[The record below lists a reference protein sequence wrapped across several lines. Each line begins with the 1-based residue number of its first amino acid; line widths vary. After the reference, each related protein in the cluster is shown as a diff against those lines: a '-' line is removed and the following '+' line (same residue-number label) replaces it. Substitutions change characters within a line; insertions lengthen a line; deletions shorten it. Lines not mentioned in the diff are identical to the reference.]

1 MDMKKMFMVFL
12 ILATGLVSGCSLL
25 DGANETINYVDKAT
39 KHIDTL
45 RKFSEEAPQMIKEAA
60 TNADLKKELEVE
72 LTVLKEEIAAFN
84 QIETPALAKDIHQ
97 KIIEKNKEIE
107 TAINEVI
114 VNGELVIEKI
124 ENSQLFQLINDVTRL
139 MDQIENLG
147 L

>member
-1 MDMKKMFMVFL
+1 M
-12 ILATGLVSGCSLL
+12 
-25 DGANETINYVDKAT
+25 Y
-39 KHIDTL
+39 
-45 RKFSEEAPQMIKEAA
+45 SEQ
-60 TNADLKKELEVE
+60 L
-72 LTVLKEEIAAFN
+72 AFN

>member
-1 MDMKKMFMVFL
+1 MDMKKMFMVFV

-25 DGANETINYVDKAT
+25 DGVNETINYVDKAT
-39 KHIDTL
+39 KHIETL
-45 RKFSEEAPQMIKEAA
+45 RNFSEEAPQMIKEAA

-72 LTVLKEEIAAFN
+72 LTVLKGEIAAFN
-84 QIETPALAKDIHQ
+84 QIEAPALAKDIHQ
-97 KIIEKNKEIE
+97 KIIEKNNEIE
-107 TAINEVI
+107 TAINEAT

-139 MDQIENLG
+139 MNQIEKLG